1 MTGGR
6 RLENEQ
12 LNTGWATVDVGP
24 VRGWEVRE
32 GCVLSEG
39 VGQGSERKCV
49 KAQAEAGLATLA
61 GEPPARAGGLSAGPL
76 PRSCPELN
84 SAMREASSSAPP
96 RSQERSLAFICGVS
110 RAPV

>member
-24 VRGWEVRE
+24 ARGWEVRE

-39 VGQGSERKCV
+39 VGQGVREEVRHG
-49 KAQAEAGLATLA
+49 AG
-61 GEPPARAGGLSAGPL
+61 
-76 PRSCPELN
+76 
-84 SAMREASSSAPP
+84 
-96 RSQERSLAFICGVS
+96 
-110 RAPV
+110 